1 MRAEGAYEASVQGLP
16 HYDRM
21 RVGCGVLRSH
31 VLETVGRLPAGLCT
45 HITIGSDIGG
55 PTLAYP
61 PPTDSAKH
69 KGPPAARPLH
79 AALLAFVRA
88 PVGTAAIGTA
98 EMRR

>member
-1 MRAEGAYEASVQGLP
+1 MQGLP

-45 HITIGSDIGG
+45 HITIGSAISR
-55 PTLAYP
+55 PMRTAYIP
-61 PPTDSAKH
+61 PAGSAKH
-69 KGPPAARPLH
+69 NGYSAAERPLH